1 MPNSIWKTV
10 IKMLLLVGIL
20 IGAFIGVPIGMY
32 AGSAVHKRHAE
43 LNPSTPRDT
52 MYRIDGPLDL

>member
-1 MPNSIWKTV
+1 M

-43 LNPSTPRDT
+43 LNPPTPRDT